1 MIQSNIYFFI
11 HNDQGSLSLILA
23 STNHRLISLLW
34 SNLST
39 IGIYHRVSI
48 LSSLGIVLVI
58 LYVWLPEYRHS
69 CNNWIMECIVP
80 TCISELFSEVT
91 EHYQHK
97 EAE

>member
-23 STNHRLISLLW
+23 SINHRLVSLLW

-39 IGIYHRVSI
+39 IGVYHRVSI
-48 LSSLGIVLVI
+48 LSSLGIVLII
-58 LYVWLPEYRHS
+58 LYVWLSEYRHS
-69 CNNWIMECIVP
+69 CNNWIMERIVP
-80 TCISELFSEVT
+80 TCISELVSEIA
-91 EHYQHK
+91 EHNEHK